1 MKNKILHNYIKIR
14 DMQFIY
20 KTCNKWR
27 VKLIIYG
34 TRISLLKAFVIY
46 IYIYFKC
53 VYKIINIAEDMTV

>member
-1 MKNKILHNYIKIR
+1 
-14 DMQFIY
+14 MQFIY

-46 IYIYFKC
+46 IYIYIYFKC

>member
-1 MKNKILHNYIKIR
+1 
-14 DMQFIY
+14 MQFIY

-34 TRISLLKAFVIY
+34 TRISLLKAFVLYIYIY

>member
-34 TRISLLKAFVIY
+34 TRISLLKAFVL
-46 IYIYFKC
+46 YIYFKC